1 VARAGVGGNTTA
13 EFKRLRRAWYAGEGD
28 HACPTGGK
36 LLSPC
41 NTGPACFMG
50 AREISSLSPISHHSL
65 LTLVSQLHH
74 NYIKMKKTPAS
85 SRAMILQ
92 HSQHHP
98 NLEPS
103 HASFCSVMY
112 KVILLLSLC
121 NQITHQEEKDSSVC
135 NGFHQYMTLHHEINW
150 RAQYSDFCWP
160 PPFSFFHETPSW

>member
-1 VARAGVGGNTTA
+1 VGGNTTA

-135 NGFHQYMTLHHEINW
+135 MRSTGELSTVTSAGLHP
-150 RAQYSDFCWP
+150 SV
-160 PPFSFFHETPSW
+160 FSMKHRHGDCMSKDLVHR